1 MCRPGR
7 WMRDNN
13 VVWTHGGGLAGGGMV
28 SDLPSEE
35 SHVGPGSR
43 IGKYVLEQQIGRGGM
58 AVVFTARDDQ
68 LGRLVA
74 LKIMAPSVASDAE
87 FRERFVRESKAAA
100 AVDDPH
106 IIPLFEAGESDGV
119 LFIAMRYV
127 AGGDVRSLL
136 AREGPLSLDRVSAI
150 LVSVA
155 SALDAAHAAG
165 LVHRDVKPG
174 NMLMDVREGRPDHV
188 YLADFGLTKATS
200 GAVTLTGTGK
210 FLGTADYSAPEQIRG
225 RRVDGRT
232 DQYALA
238 CAAVEML
245 TGQTPF
251 PLEKV
256 MDVLTAHISEPPPPL
271 SARRHGLPAEL
282 DAVLG
287 RALAKS
293 PGDRYRSCGDF
304 TAAFQR
310 AARVG
315 RHLTP
320 VGAGAL
326 HGRTGGEAAGLAP
339 GGPGG
344 VRAEPAA
351 TRPPALPRSMG
362 PPGRID
368 LVRGRRRGGRLVI
381 AATAAVAIAA
391 AVVAFLTF
399 APSRRAPGAHA
410 AGTGHTPAGRAA
422 SVPRWHTYD
431 DPSGF
436 AIDLPPG
443 WTVASTTPGN
453 VQFTGTPGGFVLV
466 VAWST
471 HPQANAL
478 ADWRQQAAGKAAA
491 DSSYRQISIRRV
503 SFRGYNAADWQF
515 TDIYQGVRIHAIDR
529 TFIVRPGQ
537 LAYAI
542 ELYGPA
548 SQWPAVYPS
557 IWRPLVSSFRP
568 ASQ

>member
-1 MCRPGR
+1 
-7 WMRDNN
+7 
-13 VVWTHGGGLAGGGMV
+13 MV
-28 SDLPSEE
+28 NYLPWEG
-35 SHVGPGSR
+35 SHFGPGSR
-43 IGKYVLEQQIGRGGM
+43 IGKYVLEKQIGHGGM
-58 AVVFTARDDQ
+58 AVVFRARDEQ

-74 LKIMAPSVASDAE
+74 LKIMAPSVAADAE
-87 FRERFVRESKAAA
+87 FQQRFVRESKAAA

-106 IIPLFEAGESDGV
+106 IIPLFEAGESAGV

-174 NMLMDVREGRPDHV
+174 NMLIDARKGRPDHV

-200 GAVTLTGTGK
+200 GAVALTSTGR
-210 FLGTADYSAPEQIRG
+210 FLGTADYAAPEQIQG
-225 RRVDGRT
+225 WSVDGRA

-238 CAAVEML
+238 CAALEML

-251 PLEKV
+251 PSENV
-256 MDVLTAHISEPPPPL
+256 MAVLTAHMSKPPPQL

-293 PGDRYRSCGDF
+293 PVDRYPSCGDF

-310 AARVG
+310 AAGMG
-315 RHLTP
+315 RHEAP
-320 VGAGAL
+320 VAAGAS
-326 HGRTGGEAAGLAP
+326 RRRAEGEAATLAP
-339 GGPGG
+339 GGPRG
-344 VRAEPAA
+344 VRAERA
-351 TRPPALPRSMG
+351 TRSLALPLSMQ
-362 PPGRID
+362 PPGRAD
-368 LVRGRRRGGRLVI
+368 VVRGRRRGWRLVI
-381 AATAAVAIAA
+381 AAAAAVAIAA
-391 AVVAFLTF
+391 TIVAFLTL
-399 APSRRAPGAHA
+399 AQPHRTPGAHA
-410 AGTGHTPAGRAA
+410 SGTGDTAVSAL
-422 SVPRWHTYD
+422 RWHTYA

-436 AIDLPPG
+436 AIRLPPG
-443 WTVASTTPGN
+443 WAVTSTAPGE
-453 VQFTGTPGGFVLV
+453 VQFTGRHAGFVLV
-466 VAWST
+466 VAWNT

-478 ADWRQQAAGKAAA
+478 ADWRQQAAQKAAT
-491 DSSYRQISIRRV
+491 DSSYHQISIRRV
-503 SFRGYNAADWQF
+503 SYRSYNAADWQF
-515 TDIYQGVRIHAIDR
+515 TNIYRGGVHIRVIDR
-529 TFIVRPGQ
+529 GFIVRPGQ

-548 SQWPAVYPS
+548 SQWHAVYRS
-557 IWRPLVSSFRP
+557 IWQPLVTSFRP
-568 ASQ
+568 AP

>member
-1 MCRPGR
+1 
-7 WMRDNN
+7 
-13 VVWTHGGGLAGGGMV
+13 MV
-28 SDLPSEE
+28 SDLPWEG
-35 SHVGPGSR
+35 SHLGPGSL
-43 IGKYVLEQQIGRGGM
+43 IGKYVLEQQIGHGGM
-58 AVVFTARDDQ
+58 AVVFRARDDQ

-74 LKIMAPSVASDAE
+74 LKIMAPSVASDPE
-87 FRERFVRESKAAA
+87 FRQRFVRESRAAA

-106 IIPLFEAGESDGV
+106 IIPVFEAGESAGV

-136 AREGPLSLDRVSAI
+136 ARAGPLSVDQTSAI

-174 NMLMDVREGRPDHV
+174 NMLMDVRKGRPDHV

-200 GAVTLTGTGK
+200 GAVTLTSTGR
-210 FLGTADYSAPEQIRG
+210 FLGTADYAAPEQIAG
-225 RRVDGRT
+225 RRLDGRA

-251 PLEKV
+251 PLENI
-256 MDVLTAHISEPPPPL
+256 MAVLFAHRSRPPPPL

-304 TAAFQR
+304 AAAFQ
-310 AARVG
+310 AA
-315 RHLTP
+315 
-320 VGAGAL
+320 GAGRYEAPVAA
-326 HGRTGGEAAGLAP
+326 GASRRRTEADAAGLAP

-344 VRAEPAA
+344 VRAEPASTWPGA
-351 TRPPALPRSMG
+351 VPHSMEA
-362 PPGRID
+362 PGRID
-368 LVRGRRRGGRLVI
+368 VVRGRRRRGRLVI
-381 AATAAVAIAA
+381 AAAAAVAVAA
-391 AVVAFLTF
+391 AVVAVLTL
-399 APSRRAPGAHA
+399 AQPRRAAAGHA
-410 AGTGHTPAGRAA
+410 AGTGHAAAGRAVSA
-422 SVPRWHTYD
+422 GRWHTYD

-436 AIDLPPG
+436 AVGLPPG
-443 WTVASTTPGN
+443 WTAASTAPGE

-466 VAWST
+466 VAWTT
-471 HPQANAL
+471 HPQADAL
-478 ADWRQQAAGKAAA
+478 ADWEHQAAAKAAA

-503 SFRGYNAADWQF
+503 SYRGYNAADWQF
-515 TDIYQGVRIHAIDR
+515 TNIYQGIRIRVVDR
-529 TFIVRPGQ
+529 AFIVRPGQ
-537 LAYAI
+537 LSYAI

-548 SQWPAVYPS
+548 SRWLAVYAS
-557 IWRPLVSSFRP
+557 IWKPLVTSFKP
-568 ASQ
+568 AS

>member
-1 MCRPGR
+1 
-7 WMRDNN
+7 
-13 VVWTHGGGLAGGGMV
+13 MV
-28 SDLPSEE
+28 SDLPWEE
-35 SHVGPGSR
+35 GRFSPGSR

-74 LKIMAPSVASDAE
+74 LKIMAPSFASDAE
-87 FRERFVRESKAAA
+87 FRQRFVRESQAAA

-106 IIPLFEAGESDGV
+106 IIPLFEAGESAGV

-136 AREGPLSLDRVSAI
+136 AREGPLSVDRACAI

-174 NMLMDVREGRPDHV
+174 NMLIDVRKGRPDHV

-225 RRVDGRT
+225 RRVDGRA

-238 CAAVEML
+238 CVAVEML

-256 MDVLTAHISEPPPPL
+256 MDVLSAHISQPPPPL

-293 PGDRYRSCGDF
+293 PSDRYPSCGDF
-304 TAAFQR
+304 TAAFQH
-310 AARVG
+310 AA
-315 RHLTP
+315 
-320 VGAGAL
+320 GAGRYQAPVAAGAS
-326 HGRTGGEAAGLAP
+326 HRRSEGAAAGLAP
-339 GGPGG
+339 GGVP
-344 VRAEPAA
+344 AEPAT
-351 TRPPALPRSMG
+351 TRPSALPRSLK

-368 LVRGRRRGGRLVI
+368 GDRGRAGRLVI
-381 AATAAVAIAA
+381 AAAAAVAVAA
-391 AVVAFLTF
+391 GVVAFLTL
-399 APSRRAPGAHA
+399 AQPRRAPGAHA
-410 AGTGHTPAGRAA
+410 AGAGHTPTGRTASAA
-422 SVPRWHTYD
+422 RWHTYH

-443 WTVASTTPGN
+443 WAVAAKTPGD

-466 VAWST
+466 VSWST
-471 HPQANAL
+471 HPQADAL

-503 SFRGYNAADWQF
+503 SYRGYNAADWQF
-515 TDIYQGVRIHAIDR
+515 TDIYQGVRVRAVDR

-548 SQWPAVYPS
+548 SRWLSLYASVWQ
-557 IWRPLVSSFRP
+557 PLVASFRP
-568 ASQ
+568 AS

>member
-1 MCRPGR
+1 
-7 WMRDNN
+7 
-13 VVWTHGGGLAGGGMV
+13 MV
-28 SDLPSEE
+28 SDLPWEG
-35 SHVGPGSR
+35 SHYGPGSR
-43 IGKYVLEQQIGRGGM
+43 ISKYVLEQQIGHGGM
-58 AVVFTARDDQ
+58 AVVFKARDDQ

-87 FRERFVRESKAAA
+87 FRQRFVRESRAAA

-106 IIPLFEAGESDGV
+106 IIPLFEAGESAGV
-119 LFIAMRYV
+119 LFIVMRYV

-136 AREGPLSLDRVSAI
+136 AREGPLRVDRTAAI

-174 NMLMDVREGRPDHV
+174 NMLMDVRKGRPDHV

-200 GAVTLTGTGK
+200 GAVTLTSTGR
-210 FLGTADYSAPEQIRG
+210 FLGTADYAAPEQIRG
-225 RRVDGRT
+225 RRLDGRA

-238 CAAVEML
+238 CAAIEML

-251 PLEKV
+251 PLENV
-256 MDVLTAHISEPPPPL
+256 MAVLTAHMSEPPPQL
-271 SARRHGLPAEL
+271 SARRQGLPAEL

-293 PGDRYRSCGDF
+293 PSDRYRSCGDF

-310 AARVG
+310 AAGVD
-315 RHLTP
+315 RHEAP
-320 VGAGAL
+320 VTAGAS
-326 HGRTGGEAAGLAP
+326 HGRTEGGAATLAP

-344 VRAEPAA
+344 VRAEHTA
-351 TRPPALPRSMG
+351 TRPLALPGSMEPPSRVDAVRS
-362 PPGRID
+362 
-368 LVRGRRRGGRLVI
+368 RRRGGRFVI
-381 AATAAVAIAA
+381 VAAAAVAVAA
-391 AVVAFLTF
+391 AVVAFLTL
-399 APSRRAPGAHA
+399 AQPGRAPGAHA
-410 AGTGHTPAGRAA
+410 AGTGHTAGRAVSA
-422 SVPRWHTYD
+422 PRWHTYH

-436 AIDLPPG
+436 AIGLPPG
-443 WTVASTTPGN
+443 WAVASTAPGE

-471 HPQANAL
+471 HVQADAL
-478 ADWRQQAAGKAAA
+478 ADWQQQAAEKAAA

-503 SFRGYNAADWQF
+503 SYRGYNAADWQF
-515 TDIYQGVRIHAIDR
+515 TDIYQGVRIRSIDR
-529 TFIVRPGQ
+529 TFIVRAGQ
-537 LAYAI
+537 LSYAI

-548 SQWPAVYPS
+548 GRWPTVYAS
-557 IWRPLVSSFRP
+557 IWQPLVTSFQP
-568 ASQ
+568 AP

>member
-1 MCRPGR
+1 MVN
-7 WMRDNN
+7 D
-13 VVWTHGGGLAGGGMV
+13 LAW
-28 SDLPSEE
+28 EE
-35 SHVGPGSR
+35 SHFGPGSR

-58 AVVFTARDDQ
+58 AVVFRARDDQ

-87 FRERFVRESKAAA
+87 FRQRFVRESKTAA

-136 AREGPLSLDRVSAI
+136 AREGPLSLDRASAI

-174 NMLMDVREGRPDHV
+174 NMLMDVRKGRPDHV

-238 CAAVEML
+238 CAAVELL

-256 MDVLTAHISEPPPPL
+256 MDVLTAHISDPPPPL

-287 RALAKS
+287 RALAKAPS
-293 PGDRYRSCGDF
+293 DRYVSCGEF

-310 AARVG
+310 AAGVG
-315 RHLTP
+315 RYPAP
-320 VGAGAL
+320 VPAGAP
-326 HGRTGGEAAGLAP
+326 HRRSAGEAAGLAA
-339 GGPGG
+339 G
-344 VRAEPAA
+344 RPAG
-351 TRPPALPRSMG
+351 TRPDRAASRTPALPRSME
-362 PPGRID
+362 PPGR
-368 LVRGRRRGGRLVI
+368 VGVVQGRRRGRRLVI
-381 AATAAVAIAA
+381 AAVAA
-391 AVVAFLTF
+391 AGVAAAIVAALTL
-399 APSRRAPGAHA
+399 APPRSAPGAPTA
-410 AGTGHTPAGRAA
+410 STGHT
-422 SVPRWHTYD
+422 SVRRVAPRWHTYD

-436 AIDLPPG
+436 AVGLPPG
-443 WTVASTTPGN
+443 WAVTSTTPGD
-453 VQFTGTPGGFVLV
+453 VQFTGTPSGFVLV

-471 HPQANAL
+471 HPQADAL
-478 ADWRQQAAGKAAA
+478 ADWQQAAARKAAA
-491 DSSYRQISIRRV
+491 DSSYRQISIRPVRY
-503 SFRGYNAADWQF
+503 RGYNAADWQF
-515 TDIYQGVRIHAIDR
+515 TNIYQGVRIRVIDR

-537 LAYAI
+537 LAYAV

-548 SQWPAVYPS
+548 SQWLAVYPS
-557 IWRPLVSSFRP
+557 IWPHLVTSFRP
-568 ASQ
+568 AA

>member
-1 MCRPGR
+1 
-7 WMRDNN
+7 
-13 VVWTHGGGLAGGGMV
+13 MV

-35 SHVGPGSR
+35 SQFGPGSR
-43 IGKYVLEQQIGRGGM
+43 IGKYVLEHQIGRGGM

-87 FRERFVRESKAAA
+87 FRQRFVRESKAAA

-106 IIPLFEAGESDGV
+106 IIPLFEAGESAGV

-136 AREGPLSLDRVSAI
+136 AREGTLSVDRAAVI

-174 NMLMDVREGRPDHV
+174 NMLMDVRKGRPDHV

-210 FLGTADYSAPEQIRG
+210 FLGTADYAAPEQIRG

-251 PLEKV
+251 PREQV
-256 MDVLTAHISEPPPPL
+256 MDVLTAHVSEPPPPL
-271 SARRHGLPAEL
+271 SARRHGLPARL

-293 PGDRYRSCGDF
+293 PSDRYSSCGDF
-304 TAAFQR
+304 AAAFQR
-310 AARVG
+310 AAGVG
-315 RHLTP
+315 RYLAP
-320 VGAGAL
+320 AAAGAS
-326 HGRTGGEAAGLAP
+326 HPRTEAKAAGLALA
-339 GGPGG
+339 GPGRA
-344 VRAEPAA
+344 RAEIAA
-351 TRPPALPRSMG
+351 TRRSAPPRSMV

-368 LVRGRRRGGRLVI
+368 VGRGRKRAGRLVI
-381 AATAAVAIAA
+381 AATAAVAVAA
-391 AVVAFLTF
+391 AAIALLTL
-399 APSRRAPGAHA
+399 AQRRSAGAHA
-410 AGTGHTPAGRAA
+410 AGTGHSPAVRAA
-422 SVPRWHTYD
+422 SAPRWHTYH

-436 AIDLPPG
+436 AIRLPPG
-443 WTVASTTPGN
+443 WTVASTKPGD

-466 VAWST
+466 VAWSS
-471 HPQANAL
+471 HPQADAL

-503 SFRGYNAADWQF
+503 SYRGYNAADWQF
-515 TDIYQGVRIHAIDR
+515 TNIYQGVRIRTIDR

-548 SQWPAVYPS
+548 SEWLPVYAN
-557 IWRPLVSSFRP
+557 IWRPLVNSFRP
-568 ASQ
+568 AS

>member
-1 MCRPGR
+1 
-7 WMRDNN
+7 
-13 VVWTHGGGLAGGGMV
+13 MV
-28 SDLPSEE
+28 SDLPWEE
-35 SHVGPGSR
+35 SHFGPGSR
-43 IGKYVLEQQIGRGGM
+43 IGKYVLEKQIGRGGM
-58 AVVFTARDDQ
+58 AVVFRARDDQ

-74 LKIMAPSVASDAE
+74 LKIMAPSFASDSE
-87 FRERFVRESKAAA
+87 FRQRFVRESRAAA

-106 IIPLFEAGESDGV
+106 IIPLFEAGESAGV

-136 AREGPLSLDRVSAI
+136 AREGPLSVDRACAI

-251 PLEKV
+251 PREKA
-256 MDVLTAHISEPPPPL
+256 MDVLTAHIFEPPPSL

-282 DAVLG
+282 DAILG

-293 PGDRYRSCGDF
+293 PSDRYRSCGDF

-310 AARVG
+310 AA
-315 RHLTP
+315 
-320 VGAGAL
+320 
-326 HGRTGGEAAGLAP
+326 GLAR
-339 GGPGG
+339 GGPGSA
-344 VRAEPAA
+344 RAQPAA
-351 TRPPALPRSMG
+351 TRPSAPERSIE

-368 LVRGRRRGGRLVI
+368 VVRGRRRSGRLMI
-381 AATAAVAIAA
+381 ATTAAVAVAA
-391 AVVAFLTF
+391 AVVAFFML
-399 APSRRAPGAHA
+399 AQPRRAPGAHA
-410 AGTGHTPAGRAA
+410 AGTAPTPAGRAA
-422 SVPRWHTYD
+422 PAPRWHTYD

-436 AIDLPPG
+436 AIGLPPG
-443 WTVASTTPGN
+443 WAVASTTPGD
-453 VQFTGTPGGFVLV
+453 VQFTGTPRGFVLV

-471 HPQANAL
+471 HPQASAV
-478 ADWRQQAAGKAAA
+478 ADWHQQAAGKAAA
-491 DSSYRQISIRRV
+491 DPSYRQISIRRV
-503 SFRGYNAADWQF
+503 SYRGYNAADWQF
-515 TDIYQGVRIHAIDR
+515 TNIYQGVRIRAIDR
-529 TFIVRPGQ
+529 TFIVRAGQ

-548 SQWPAVYPS
+548 GQWRTVYAS
-557 IWRPLVSSFRP
+557 IWQHLVTSFQP
-568 ASQ
+568 AS